1 MSGAQKRKSS
11 PVARASGHKPQ
22 KRQRQSGADALFAMS
37 QAMESMTGG
46 LASGSAAGP
55 LDVPHTSPELMQRA
69 IKLIE
74 GEEDD
79 DEAVLLAIDLFQRD
93 TSLTTTY
100 LGFGRPV
107 LQKKWLQ
114 CQIAADIAS
123 KQFDFHLFPL
133 SFKCHR

>member
-1 MSGAQKRKSS
+1 MSGVQKRKSS
-11 PVARASGHKPQ
+11 PVARASGRKPQ

-37 QAMESMTGG
+37 QAMESMAGG
-46 LASGSAAGP
+46 LASGSATGP
-55 LDVPHTSPELMQRA
+55 LDVPHTSPERMQRA

-107 LQKKWLQ
+107 LRRKWLQ
-114 CQIAADIAS
+114 HQIAADIAS
-123 KQFDFHLFPL
+123 KQLDFHLFP
-133 SFKCHR
+133 